1 VSWAIACSRFRRL
14 AASLLPAAVLLIAGC
29 AGGAGATFSPEGPC
43 LADGRAPGSYPGLEA
58 LVPATYDG
66 RPPDR
71 LDSGRN
77 CSPANLGTLAGH
89 GIRELRFGGG
99 LWELNRTEG
108 VTLAVF
114 EADALEPAWLAEFYE
129 AGARAGRRTGLIEST
144 RPTIA
149 GRPGHRL
156 DTRNGDSRQSVLV
169 WPSSRAG
176 VAHVVLAAD
185 VSEDR
190 IQAAVAAFD
199 EPSQGG

>member
-1 VSWAIACSRFRRL
+1 VSAAVASSRFVPLRATL
-14 AASLLPAAVLLIAGC
+14 LLVAALLVAGC
-29 AGGAGATFSPEGPC
+29 SGGAGATFSPQGPC
-43 LADGRAPGSYPGLEA
+43 LADGRASGSYPALEA

-66 RPPDR
+66 RGPDR

-77 CSPANLGTLAGH
+77 CSPANLATLAGH
-89 GIRELRFGGG
+89 GVRELRFAGG
-99 LWELNRTEG
+99 LWELDRTEG
-108 VTLAVF
+108 ITLAVF
-114 EADALEPAWLAEFYE
+114 EADALDAAWLAEFYE
-129 AGARAGRRTGLIEST
+129 AGARAGRRTGLIDST

-169 WPSSRAG
+169 WPSADG
-176 VAHVVLAAD
+176 TVAQVVLAAD
-185 VSEDR
+185 VSEDQ